1 MKPLVI
7 AGRAFQSRL
16 IVGTG
21 KYKDGAETQ
30 AAIEASGAEMV
41 TVAVRRV
48 NLDRSSESL
57 LDFIDPSVTSCCQI
71 PPAATPPMRRFARRD
86 LGARSDSRTG

>member
-1 MKPLVI
+1 MVSMNPLVI

-30 AAIEASGAEMV
+30 AAIDV
-41 TVAVRRV
+41 LVARGEYRPTPTEIIDFDAVPDALTRLANRETTGRVVVR
-48 NLDRSSESL
+48 
-57 LDFIDPSVTSCCQI
+57 C
-71 PPAATPPMRRFARRD
+71 
-86 LGARSDSRTG
+86 

>member
-1 MKPLVI
+1 MTPLVI

-21 KYKDGAETQ
+21 KYKDGPETQ

-41 TVAVRRV
+41 TVAVNRV
-48 NLDRSSESL
+48 ISNITVH
-57 LDFIDPSVTSCCQI
+57 IDNNHEGLRFLFK
-71 PPAATPPMRRFARRD
+71 AARQ
-86 LGARSDSRTG
+86 